1 MNSDSEDKTSPLLT
15 RLALD
20 RKIDDRSLLAKYM
33 IQTYKV

>member
-20 RKIDDRSLLAKYM
+20 RKSDDRSLLAKYM